1 MSGKAEE
8 LKFPCEWEF
17 RLFVTGGAVD
27 EVKAA
32 LQTLDAEENAGF
44 SVADGESSSGGK
56 YRTLRVGCI
65 VPSMERAREL
75 AGKMGRIPG
84 IRFMV

>member
-27 EVKAA
+27 EVRHY
-32 LQTLDAEENAGF
+32 LFPL
-44 SVADGESSSGGK
+44 
-56 YRTLRVGCI
+56 
-65 VPSMERAREL
+65 
-75 AGKMGRIPG
+75 
-84 IRFMV
+84 